1 MKLSNKQQFGIGL
14 LSVALI
20 SALTSMGVKLFKSIQ
35 ETTIRH
41 NCENYPMENVD
52 TEDMQT
58 FEEEELTEQTQILVE
73 QKDYSNIG
81 EYK

>member
-1 MKLSNKQQFGIGL
+1 MKLNNKQQLGIGL

-20 SALTSMGVKLFKSIQ
+20 TGFTSMSVKLFRSIK
-35 ETTIRH
+35 EKTIRN
-41 NCENYPMENVD
+41 NCENYPIEDVD
-52 TEDMQT
+52 TEDMQA
-58 FEEEELTEQTQILVE
+58 FEEEELTEQSRILVE

>member
-52 TEDMQT
+52 TEDMQE
-58 FEEEELTEQTQILVE
+58 FKEDDITEQSQILTDR
-73 QKDYSNIG
+73 KDNSNIG

>member
-58 FEEEELTEQTQILVE
+58 FEEEELTEQSQILVE

>member
-1 MKLSNKQQFGIGL
+1 MKLNNKQQLGIGL

-20 SALTSMGVKLFKSIQ
+20 TTFASMSVKRFRSIK
-35 ETTIRH
+35 EKTIRH
-41 NCENYPMENVD
+41 NCENYPIENVD

-58 FEEEELTEQTQILVE
+58 FEEEELTEQSQILVE

>member
-1 MKLSNKQQFGIGL
+1 MKLNNKQQLGIGL

-20 SALTSMGVKLFKSIQ
+20 TGFTSMSVKLFRSIK
-35 ETTIRH
+35 EKTIRN
-41 NCENYPMENVD
+41 NCENYPIEDVD
-52 TEDMQT
+52 TEDMQA
-58 FEEEELTEQTQILVE
+58 FEEEELTEQSQILVE

>member
-41 NCENYPMENVD
+41 NCEKYPMENVD
-52 TEDMQT
+52 TEDMQA
-58 FEEEELTEQTQILVE
+58 FEEEELTEQSQILVE

>member
-41 NCENYPMENVD
+41 NCENYPIENVD

-58 FEEEELTEQTQILVE
+58 FEEEELTEQSQILVE

>member
-1 MKLSNKQQFGIGL
+1 MKLNNKQQLGIGL
-14 LSVALI
+14 LSAALI
-20 SALTSMGVKLFKSIQ
+20 TAFASMSVKLFRSIK
-35 ETTIRH
+35 EKTIRT

-52 TEDMQT
+52 TEDMQA
-58 FEEEELTEQTQILVE
+58 FEEEELTEQSRILVE